1 MKVSVLRG
9 GGIGGMLTRTE
20 VATDALP
27 PAEAEALEKRVREA
41 GLTKA
46 EGGPGPTHPDEL
58 SYEIAVEE
66 GGRRR
71 ATLVSESEMPEAA
84 RKLIEWID
92 SRPERHVGVEPPGG
106 VGDRSRD

>member
-20 VATDALP
+20 VGTDALP
-27 PAEAEALEKRVREA
+27 RGDAEALERCVHEA

-46 EGGPGPTHPDEL
+46 EGGSGPAHPDEL
-58 SYEIAVEE
+58 SYEITVEE

-71 ATLVSESEMPEAA
+71 TTRVSENEMPEAA
-84 RKLIEWID
+84 RKLIEWVD
-92 SRPERHVGVEPPGG
+92 SRPERDVRVEPPGG
-106 VGDRSRD
+106 VDDRSRD